1 LHEQGRACVC
11 SEVWPKRRLLDVFL
25 PGYFMQ
31 PSPSQRSSFTKPA
44 SSAAQP
50 ASDLTGNRAVGAF
63 HTIGNTK
70 ILHRFFSPGDR
81 LPQISDIFGD
91 GALLQLLWVLSP
103 QCLLNLSAGSRA
115 LRCHATCDDVY
126 RVVICGS
133 LLADSFCV
141 LTHKP
146 RSSRRADA

>member
-1 LHEQGRACVC
+1 
-11 SEVWPKRRLLDVFL
+11 
-25 PGYFMQ
+25 MQ
-31 PSPSQRSSFTKPA
+31 PLPA

-133 LLADSFCV
+133 LLADSFHSE
-141 LTHKP
+141 LMHK
-146 RSSRRADA
+146 RLIT

>member
-1 LHEQGRACVC
+1 MCLQSGLAQT
-11 SEVWPKRRLLDVFL
+11 SLDVFL

-133 LLADSFCV
+133 LLADSFHSE
-141 LTHKP
+141 LMHK
-146 RSSRRADA
+146 RLIT